1 MPIELQY
8 RDSGSG
14 VMFVC
19 TGVITAA
26 DFSRANEEIYSEE
39 SLDRLQYQLI
49 DFTATEHLEI
59 SLEEARAFAAV
70 DVTAADQTQGL
81 IIAVAGPDDL
91 TFGISRMWQA
101 LASDSNIRSG
111 VFRSVPDAERW
122 IKETLQDA

>member
-14 VMFVC
+14 VVFIC
-19 TGVITAA
+19 TGVVTAV
-26 DFSRANEEIYSEE
+26 DFSRANEEIYSAE

-49 DFTATEHLEI
+49 DFTAAEHLES
-59 SLEEARAFAAV
+59 SLKDTRKNAVADAVAAH
-70 DVTAADQTQGL
+70 QNQGL

-91 TFGISRMWQA
+91 TFGISRMWQTFV
-101 LASDSNIRSG
+101 SDSNLRTG